1 MEQRSA
7 LRDFSACLDETM
19 ANLESALVHTEDV
32 LTRL

>member
-7 LRDFSACLDETM
+7 LRDFAITLDETM
-19 ANLESALVHTEDV
+19 ANLESALAHAEDV